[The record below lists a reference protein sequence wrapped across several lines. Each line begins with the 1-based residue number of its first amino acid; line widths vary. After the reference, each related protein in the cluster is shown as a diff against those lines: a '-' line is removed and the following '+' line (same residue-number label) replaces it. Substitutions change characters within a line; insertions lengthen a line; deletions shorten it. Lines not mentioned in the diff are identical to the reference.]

1 LAYQEISLKV
11 PMKVLDYDTLVQ
23 LNASSKT
30 AGRSKHI
37 PPEQLPGDT
46 KLNYIINFNFDHE
59 WNGQK
64 DIRCSVIL
72 EPGIR
77 TAWLDV
83 SITEYAAIKEV
94 QMPELDWEA
103 AVCVGIPAWVK

>member
-1 LAYQEISLKV
+1 MKV
-11 PMKVLDYDTLVQ
+11 PMKVLDYHLLLKFND
-23 LNASSKT
+23 SSAKH
-30 AGRSKHI
+30 GRSQHI
-37 PPEQLPGDT
+37 LPEQFPPD
-46 KLNYIINFNFDHE
+46 KRKSFIINFYFDHE
-59 WNGQK
+59 WNGQQ

-83 SITEYAAIKEV
+83 SPEEFDAIQTVE
-94 QMPELDWEA
+94 MPELDWEA